1 MRTVSAEL
9 VTQLLM
15 VLGAVAWVAA
25 FVFAIRIVHH
35 ARRLVSPPWYINWT
49 PLNLVAKPDL
59 WTPESKRD
67 CIAFYISSACFFA
80 VGVTAVLIE

>member
-1 MRTVSAEL
+1 MRTVGAES

-25 FVFAIRIVHH
+25 FVFAIRIVQH
-35 ARRLVSPPWYINWT
+35 ARRLVSPPWYINWA
-49 PLNLVAKPDL
+49 PLNLLAKPDL

-67 CIAFYISSACFFA
+67 CIAFYFSSACFFA
-80 VGVTAVLIE
+80 VSVIAVVVE